1 MDDTIKNIIIF
12 AANINGTSYE
22 AVMRGDRFLRPVRA
36 KRMVVALLISYGM
49 SMIDVAEIFN
59 LSGGHIRYSIKKHE
73 EENRFDKVYKQTY
86 YKLRKEYERITEHG
100 ENSNRN

>member
-12 AANINGTSYE
+12 AANINETSYE
-22 AVMRGDRFLRPVRA
+22 SVMRGDRFLRPVRA
-36 KRMVVALLISYGM
+36 RRMLVALLISYGK
-49 SMIDVAEIFN
+49 SMIDVAEIFS

-73 EENRFDKVYKQTY
+73 EENKFDKVYKQTY

>member
-12 AANINGTSYE
+12 AANINETSYE

-86 YKLRKEYERITEHG
+86 YKLRKEYERMIEYG
-100 ENSNRN
+100 KDDNRD

>member
-12 AANINGTSYE
+12 AANINETSYE

-36 KRMVVALLISYGM
+36 RRMLVALLISYGK
-49 SMIDVAEIFN
+49 SMIDVAEIFS

-73 EENRFDKVYKQTY
+73 EENKFDKVYKQTY

-100 ENSNRN
+100 ENGNRN

>member
-12 AANINGTSYE
+12 AANINETSYE

-36 KRMVVALLISYGM
+36 KRMLVALLISYGM

-59 LSGGHIRYSIKKHE
+59 LSGGHIRYSIKKHD

-86 YKLRKEYERITEHG
+86 YKLRKEYERITQNG
-100 ENSNRN
+100 ENSHRD